1 MSQDYRVVSE
11 LVRPGDSLPCPEG
24 TQPMVQPTAQ
34 PGLVRVTYL
43 RPVTRVPFTDDADV
57 AYVQ

>member
-1 MSQDYRVVSE
+1 
-11 LVRPGDSLPCPEG
+11 
-24 TQPMVQPTAQ
+24 MVQPTAQ
-34 PGLVRVTYL
+34 PGFVRVTYL